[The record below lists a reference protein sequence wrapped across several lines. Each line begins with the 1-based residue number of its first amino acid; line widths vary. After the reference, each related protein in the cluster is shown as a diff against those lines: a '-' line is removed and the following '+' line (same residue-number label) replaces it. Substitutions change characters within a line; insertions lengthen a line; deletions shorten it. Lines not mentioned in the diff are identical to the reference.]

1 MKYKLLSE
9 HEVREFLL
17 VFDTGDE
24 VASLL
29 LQFAEQE
36 KLGFSRFVAVGACS
50 DVAVG
55 YFDPKV
61 KEYLPI
67 RFEEQ
72 VEVTSLIG
80 NIALYAGK
88 PKLHAHVTVGKR
100 DGSLHGG
107 HLLNAHVRPT
117 LELILTE
124 WPARLVRTLNT
135 ETNIPLI
142 DVNASR

>member
-9 HEVREFLL
+9 REGREFVL
-17 VFDTGDE
+17 VFDPGDE

-36 KLGFSRFVAVGACS
+36 KLGFSRLLAVGAFS

-55 YFDPKV
+55 YFDLKT

-67 RFEEQ
+67 RIEEQ

-80 NIALYAGK
+80 NIARFEGK
-88 PKLHAHVTVGKR
+88 PKLHAHVTIGKR
-100 DGSLHGG
+100 DGTVHGG
-107 HLLNAHVRPT
+107 HLLSAHVRPT
-117 LELILTE
+117 LELFLTE
-124 WPARLVRTLNT
+124 WPARLVRTFNT

-142 DVNASR
+142 DINASS

>member
-1 MKYKLLSE
+1 MKYRLLSE
-9 HEVREFLL
+9 REGREFLL

-29 LQFAEQE
+29 LQFAEQQ
-36 KLGFSRFVAVGACS
+36 KLGFCRFVTVGACS

-55 YFDPKV
+55 YFDLKT

-67 RFEEQ
+67 KIEEQ

-80 NIALYAGK
+80 NMALYEGK

-100 DGSLHGG
+100 DGTLHGG
-107 HLLNAHVRPT
+107 HLLSAHVRPT
-117 LELILTE
+117 LELFLTD

-142 DVNASR
+142 DINAST